1 MPTNI
6 SNAVGTARQF
16 TPQPDSGYVGNYRGV
31 NAVQSAVAPVNATT
45 DLATNM
51 MRLSDALQGY
61 MVSHEKY
68 KNAIGSMKASRFIN
82 SQNPEDLARL
92 NVIDAAQV
100 EGYADDTANPYFL
113 AYAEKLK
120 GGFLSEK
127 MKNEYDEQY
136 SASPAKTAD
145 EEAKRFAEFSKNW
158 KEKNTE
164 TNNDVAFDMGYNENN
179 LVNFN
184 SLITGW
190 TKKKIQESTVVTLA
204 HVNNELSKVLQNSGT
219 LLATNGAFTDAV
231 QTALNPT
238 RLMGLPVAERMK
250 LVQDFLD
257 KAVGDG
263 RIPHTRLKQM
273 MERVTVISH
282 MDGTEEKMSDLFDM
296 HDIGQRALANNLKYA
311 STQKEKWLKEY
322 GDGKKYDAFLQETE
336 EMRWTNPEEY
346 QLRQSIMGQVQSRQE
361 RKKAEEAAARREK
374 ARLEALKANQSKG
387 KVSDA
392 GDLSSLMDMWL
403 QRGNMWNGKP
413 ISSVKVDD
421 ESFYPVLLAK
431 TQEMIANDDAEGLN
445 LLMSMPQAN
454 NLRKSIGD
462 VYSSMLDNLTI
473 GDNGYVNLD
482 DPANNHV
489 ANMLNMLQ
497 SNPAVFEA
505 CFGSGLANRVQSIKT
520 LQEVFGDPNS
530 GSFAEGLTYYVTF
543 SRLPQADRQE
553 WKRQAK
559 DYIEDSLVVYTAEGA
574 QNLNP
579 NQGGS
584 ETINLT
590 NDADSKNMLID
601 TTAILM
607 SRGYDVDSAVNRVGN
622 SVRNNFYAY
631 RGSTIPKSVVLNLG
645 MGAGADRKYFQTAL
659 DNETD
664 NDYDVTI
671 SYDRANQLFYFSDPY
686 KTHTVQGREVHSWS
700 KPLSY
705 IRKAAVE
712 AGVRDGEEE
721 MQRQNDME
729 NVPAS
734 EGETP
739 EDYNASRDAIA
750 NSWGTPDPVEY
761 GWTP

>member
-1 MPTNI
+1 MPTSI

-16 TPQPDSGYVGNYRGV
+16 TPQPDGGYVGNYNRV
-31 NAVQSAVAPVNATT
+31 SATQSAVAPVNAQT

-51 MRLSDALQGY
+51 MKLSDALQGY
-61 MVSHEKY
+61 LVSHEKY
-68 KNAIGSMKASRFIN
+68 KNAIGSMKATRFIN

-127 MKNEYDEQY
+127 MKNEYDELY
-136 SASPAKTAD
+136 AASPAKTAD
-145 EEAKRFAEFSKNW
+145 EEAKRFAEFSKDW
-158 KEKNTE
+158 KDRH
-164 TNNDVAFDMGYNENN
+164 TNSDNVVAFDMGYNENN

-204 HVNNELSKVLQNSGT
+204 HVQNELSKVLQNSGQ

-231 QTALNPT
+231 QTALNPV
-238 RLMGLPVAERMK
+238 RLMGLPMAERMK

-282 MDGTEEKMSDLFDM
+282 MDGTQEKMSDLFDM
-296 HDIGQRALANNLKYA
+296 HEIGQRALANNIKYA
-311 STQKEKWLKEY
+311 STQKEAWLKKY
-322 GDGKKYDAFLQETE
+322 GDGKKYDEFLKETE
-336 EMRWTNPEEY
+336 EMRWTNPDEFA
-346 QLRQSIMGQVQSRQE
+346 LRQSIMGQVYAREKQ
-361 RKKAEEAAARREK
+361 KKAEEAQARREQ
-374 ARLEALKANQSKG
+374 ARLAAIKAAKAKG
-387 KVSDA
+387 KVSDPD
-392 GDLSSLMDMWL
+392 DLNDLISIGL
-403 QRGNMWNGKP
+403 QRGNMWRGKP
-413 ISSVKVDD
+413 LSSVQVD
-421 ESFYPVLLAK
+421 EEAFYPVLLAK
-431 TQEMIANDDAEGLN
+431 TQELIANDDAQGLS
-445 LLMSMPQAN
+445 LLMSLPQAK

-462 VYSSMLDNLTI
+462 AYANTLDSLTI
-473 GDNGYVNLD
+473 GDDGFVHLD
-482 DPANNHV
+482 DPANANV
-489 ANMLNMLQ
+489 ANMLNMMQ
-497 SNPAVFEA
+497 SNSAVFES
-505 CFGSGLANRVQSIKT
+505 CFGSQLANRVQTIKT

-530 GSFAEGLTYYVTF
+530 GSLVQGLTYYATF
-543 SRLPQADRQE
+543 SRLPQADQQE
-553 WKRQAK
+553 YKSQARS
-559 DYIEDSLVVYTAEGA
+559 YIENDVVVYTSEGA

-590 NDADSKNMLID
+590 NDADSKNLLVN
-601 TTAILM
+601 TTAVLM
-607 SRGYDVDSAVNRVGN
+607 SRGYGVDDALNRVGD

-631 RGSTIPKSVVLNLG
+631 RGATIPKSVVLNLG
-645 MGAGADRKYFQTAL
+645 MGSGADRKYFQTAL

-664 NDYDVTI
+664 NDYDVQIT
-671 SYDRANQLFYFSDPY
+671 YDRSNQLFYFSDPY
-686 KTHTVQGREVHSWS
+686 KTHTVGGSEVYSWS

-705 IRKAAVE
+705 IRLAAVE
-712 AGVRDGEEE
+712 AGARDGEEE

-729 NVPAS
+729 DVPAS
-734 EGETP
+734 EETP
-739 EDYNASRDAIA
+739 EDYNGARAA
-750 NSWGTPDPVEY
+750 AEMAGATPDPVEY